1 MAPAG
6 RGGMI
11 NIHLSPKRRL
21 CGRFIGFIMYI
32 PQLLVLGMAR
42 QNDEFKERLGRV
54 PLDKVE
60 ILVALQNIF

>member
-1 MAPAG
+1 MG
-6 RGGMI
+6 VSEV
-11 NIHLSPKRRL
+11 LSL
-21 CGRFIGFIMYI
+21 YSGLIMYI